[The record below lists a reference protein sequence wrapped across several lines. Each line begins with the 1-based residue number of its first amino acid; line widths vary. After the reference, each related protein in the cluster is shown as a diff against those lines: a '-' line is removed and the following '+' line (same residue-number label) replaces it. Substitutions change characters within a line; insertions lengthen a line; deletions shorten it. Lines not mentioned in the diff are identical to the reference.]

1 MCTAVIAQEI
11 LDALQARIDNKSVF
25 TAFDVTTDA
34 RDKTTDHISH
44 RDVRRIVHE
53 EFDTGQFPDTYNRE
67 DFLSLKNGQT
77 AMCYYPDGKSA
88 ADHPEALQVAPP
100 IGQVPPYVKQAQAS
114 QASSTKK
121 GGSTKDGDAYI
132 CEATDRGVINIPKA
146 IVDKVSIVGG
156 NYDISINGTIVFKAP
171 DGQGRL
177 RISSSKLGGGSKF
190 RMEVDTDNNTITVE
204 QA

>member
-100 IGQVPPYVKQAQAS
+100 IGQVPPYVKQAQA
-114 QASSTKK
+114 ASTKK

-132 CEATDRGVINIPKA
+132 CEETSKGVINIPKA
-146 IVDKVSIVGG
+146 LVDEVGSVGG
-156 NYDISINGTIVFKAP
+156 NYDIDINGTIVFKAP

-177 RISSSKLGGGSKF
+177 RIASSKLGGGSKF
-190 RMEVDTDNNTITVE
+190 RLKVDVANNTITVE